1 MDSQNLALFLWVS
14 MLLILAPGPD
24 SILVLTRGI
33 TIGRKAAWVSAT
45 GTGVGLVCH
54 SLLAAVGLSAIL
66 AQTAVAY
73 SFVKYLGAAY
83 LIYLGFQSLR
93 HRGELTLPDR
103 ARAMGL
109 RRVFGQGLASNLLN
123 SKIVVFFLAYL
134 PQFSNTSRGHLG

>member
-1 MDSQNLALFLWVS
+1 M
-14 MLLILAPGPD
+14 
-24 SILVLTRGI
+24 
-33 TIGRKAAWVSAT
+33 SAT

-66 AQTAVAY
+66 AQSAVAY
-73 SFVKYLGAAY
+73 SFVKYLGAVY

-93 HRGELTLPDR
+93 HRGEHTLPDR

-123 SKIVVFFLAYL
+123 PKIVVFFLAYL